1 MEEISDRG
9 HEEAYDPPAVPSE
22 KAGGPA
28 EEESGLRMSSK
39 IVAVVSASVLAGGGA
54 GMLAGVALGAINPFA
69 LGIIGVVLGIG
80 ASVPLTSLIVA
91 RKAPRRPWWRRLF
104 GAEQK
109 VRLDRNVDEVRE
121 EPFRHREVAEGQRE
135 HDRIDSEQASRGREA
150 NREASKRLQDDV
162 PEGGE
167 NDWGRR
173 GAAEASLSTMGGG
186 GARSSMRSR
195 SRGGS
200 WTATPSATP
209 ARWTGPTPR

>member
-1 MEEISDRG
+1 MEEILHRS
-9 HEEAYDPPAVPSE
+9 HEEAYEPPAIPSE
-22 KAGGPA
+22 KAGGAA
-28 EEESGLRMSSK
+28 EEENGLRVVSE
-39 IVAVVSASVLAGGGA
+39 IVAVVSASVLVGGGA

-69 LGIIGVVLGIG
+69 LGIIGVVVGTG
-80 ASVPLTSLIVA
+80 ASVPLTSLVVV

-104 GAEQK
+104 GAEQQ
-109 VRLDRNVDEVRE
+109 VGLDWNIDEVRE
-121 EPFRHREVAEGQRE
+121 EPFHHREVVEGQRE

-209 ARWTGPTPR
+209 ARWTGRMRR

>member
-1 MEEISDRG
+1 MVEILDHG
-9 HEEAYDPPAVPSE
+9 HEKAYELPAIPSE
-22 KAGGPA
+22 KASGRA
-28 EEESGLRMSSK
+28 EEENGLRVTSE

-54 GMLAGVALGAINPFA
+54 GILAGVALGAINPFA
-69 LGIIGVVLGIG
+69 LGIIGVVVGTG
-80 ASVPLTSLIVA
+80 ASVPLTSLVVA
-91 RKAPRRPWWRRLF
+91 REAPRRPWWRRLF
-104 GAEQK
+104 GAEQGG
-109 VRLDRNVDEVRE
+109 RLDRNVDEVRE

-186 GARSSMRSR
+186 GGRSSMRSR

-200 WTATPSATP
+200 
-209 ARWTGPTPR
+209 

>member
-1 MEEISDRG
+1 
-9 HEEAYDPPAVPSE
+9 
-22 KAGGPA
+22 
-28 EEESGLRMSSK
+28 MSSK

-135 HDRIDSEQASRGREA
+135 HDRIDSEQA
-150 NREASKRLQDDV
+150 
-162 PEGGE
+162 
-167 NDWGRR
+167 
-173 GAAEASLSTMGGG
+173 GGG
-186 GARSSMRSR
+186 KRTARRPRGCRTTSRRAEKTTGGAEERRKR
-195 SRGGS
+195 PCLRWVEEVRG
-200 WTATPSATP
+200 
-209 ARWTGPTPR
+209 PR